1 MVEIRDPKPEDE
13 TVWRELWAGYNRF
26 YGADVPEEATA
37 GTWARI
43 LDPGSAIFCRLAVRD
58 DAVVVGFANCVVH
71 PSTWST
77 ASSCYLEDLFVAPE
91 ARGTGAGRAL
101 IQDLADMGRVKGWR
115 RVYWHTKQDNAVAR
129 RLYDRFAPADSFV
142 RYVVD
147 LT

>member
-1 MVEIRDPKPEDE
+1 MLDIRDPKPEDE
-13 TVWRELWAGYNRF
+13 GVWRELWAGYNRF
-26 YGADVPEEATA
+26 YEATVPEEATA

-58 DAVVVGFANCVVH
+58 GAVVGFANCVVH

-77 ASSCYLEDLFVAPE
+77 LSSCYLEDLFVALD

-101 IQDLADMGRVKGWR
+101 IQDLIDQGRAKGWR
-115 RVYWHTKQDNAVAR
+115 RVYWHTRQDNAVAR
-129 RLYDRFAPADSFV
+129 RLYDRFAPADGFV
-142 RYVVD
+142 RYVIN